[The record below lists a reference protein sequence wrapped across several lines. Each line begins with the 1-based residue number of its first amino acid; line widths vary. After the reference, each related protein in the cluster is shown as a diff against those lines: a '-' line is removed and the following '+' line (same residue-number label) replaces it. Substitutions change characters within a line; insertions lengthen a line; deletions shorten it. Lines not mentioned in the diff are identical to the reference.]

1 MHDQHI
7 LETAAEHYRVYVF
20 QFIKIGE
27 FLLDAL
33 SQIHQL
39 WLSTEE
45 REDKYTAF
53 INVHVNTPLITYTT
67 NVIILL

>member
-20 QFIKIGE
+20 QFVKICE

-39 WLSTEE
+39 WLSTE
-45 REDKYTAF
+45 DKYTAF
-53 INVHVNTPLITYTT
+53 INLHVNTPLYHTLDQFHS
-67 NVIILL
+67 LL

>member
-7 LETAAEHYRVYVF
+7 LETAAEQYRVYVF
-20 QFIKIGE
+20 QFIKIWE

-39 WLSTEE
+39 GLST
-45 REDKYTAF
+45 EDKYTAF
-53 INVHVNTPLITYTT
+53 ISLHALITRTD
-67 NVIILL
+67 NSFILL